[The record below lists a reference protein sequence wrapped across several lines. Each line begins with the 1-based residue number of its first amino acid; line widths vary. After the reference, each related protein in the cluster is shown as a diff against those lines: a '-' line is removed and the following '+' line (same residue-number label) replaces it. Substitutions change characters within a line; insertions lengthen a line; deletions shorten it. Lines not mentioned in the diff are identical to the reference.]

1 MCIFLVHELT
11 KMVGGCYVGFLYS
24 CLVLF
29 YAMKTMAYSS
39 GAPSMTS
46 VCEQRQPLHRSGG
59 EIIQPQIGAPSV
71 SMATDVTETSGGSV
85 ITGILLYHYSYSPFS
100 KSFIIISFFH
110 QICIFLLVTL
120 KDEKTSFKGFLV
132 EAVLDMEE
140 KQSELPSSGEF
151 LPSEEIKQVQCSW
164 NQRMVTH
171 SSSTS
176 RQHIALSFKVPNTD
190 ADIRFR

>member
-1 MCIFLVHELT
+1 MSVSFILSLSDIAWIILQLQRNTYDIYRYIQPQAMCIFLVHELT
-11 KMVGGCYVGFLYS
+11 KMVGRCYAGFLYS

-110 QICIFLLVTL
+110 QNLYFSLSYIERREDKLQRFPCGSCIRYGR
-120 KDEKTSFKGFLV
+120 KAKW
-132 EAVLDMEE
+132 A
-140 KQSELPSSGEF
+140 P
-151 LPSEEIKQVQCSW
+151 I
-164 NQRMVTH
+164 QR
-171 SSSTS
+171 
-176 RQHIALSFKVPNTD
+176 RILS
-190 ADIRFR
+190 IRRN

>member
-1 MCIFLVHELT
+1 MSVSFILSLSDIAWIILQQQRNTNDIYRYIQPQAIIFLVHELT

-24 CLVLF
+24 CLMLF

-110 QICIFLLVTL
+110 QNLYFSLSYIERREDKLQRFPCGSCIRYGR
-120 KDEKTSFKGFLV
+120 KAKW
-132 EAVLDMEE
+132 A
-140 KQSELPSSGEF
+140 P
-151 LPSEEIKQVQCSW
+151 I
-164 NQRMVTH
+164 QR
-171 SSSTS
+171 
-176 RQHIALSFKVPNTD
+176 RILS
-190 ADIRFR
+190 IRRN